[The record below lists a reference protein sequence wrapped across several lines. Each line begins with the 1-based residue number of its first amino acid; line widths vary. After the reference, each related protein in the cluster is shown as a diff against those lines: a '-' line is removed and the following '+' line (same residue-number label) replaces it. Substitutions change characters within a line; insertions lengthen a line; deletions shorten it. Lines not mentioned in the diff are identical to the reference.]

1 MPVEIHRSFSLLR
14 SFELSNVL
22 RLTVGEAIGIRARI
36 ILEPF
41 GSLPRRA
48 KIDHL
53 SHCRPHELGTS
64 HFGLPTQDFLHRRQ
78 MCQEVGQKKPKY
90 GIQLNFT
97 QLAT

>member
-1 MPVEIHRSFSLLR
+1 MLVEINRSFFLLR
-14 SFELSNVL
+14 RFELSNVL
-22 RLTVGEAIGIRARI
+22 GLTVGKAIGIRARFI
-36 ILEPF
+36 PEPF
-41 GSLPRRA
+41 GSFPRGT

-53 SHCRPHELGTS
+53 SHCRPHELGNS
-64 HFGLPTQDFLHRRQ
+64 HFGLQTQECLHRRQ